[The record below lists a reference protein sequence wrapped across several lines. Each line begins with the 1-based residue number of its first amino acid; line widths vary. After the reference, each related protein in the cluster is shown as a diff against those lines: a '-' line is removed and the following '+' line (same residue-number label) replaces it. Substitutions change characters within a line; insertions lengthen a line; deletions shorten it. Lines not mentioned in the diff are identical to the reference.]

1 MLSKSSYG
9 DTDNMKAK
17 LKKVGFSFS
26 LITDGPT
33 MFSLSMRHQQKREEA
48 EKRRQKEKVRI
59 DNVPVRHQAVPY
71 YKYFQE
77 EQRKM
82 EEENRKTE
90 DKEAK

>member
-48 EKRRQKEKVRI
+48 EKKRQKEKVRI
-59 DNVPVRHQAVPY
+59 DVALYFVPY
-71 YKYFQE
+71 YRYFQE
-77 EQRKM
+77 EQKKM
-82 EEENRKTE
+82 EEENKKMKKQN
-90 DKEAK
+90 D